1 MGEDAT
7 LSDYSNLG
15 VLWASP
21 LDLDWNLRN
30 FDFFLMIIWHIS
42 IPKNEF
48 ERVVILFRR
57 EECNFNK
64 FTFEDDDWDGY
75 LRGNNNNNLLII
87 II

>member
-1 MGEDAT
+1 
-7 LSDYSNLG
+7 
-15 VLWASP
+15 
-21 LDLDWNLRN
+21 
-30 FDFFLMIIWHIS
+30 MIIWDIS

>member
-21 LDLDWNLRN
+21 LDLDWNSRN
-30 FDFFLMIIWHIS
+30 FDFFFNDNLGYFDTH
-42 IPKNEF
+42 EF

-64 FTFEDDDWDGY
+64 FTFEDNDWDGY
-75 LRGNNNNNLLII
+75 LRGNNNNLLII

>member
-1 MGEDAT
+1 MRLSPTIRISEYFERHRWILIETRET
-7 LSDYSNLG
+7 LIFFNDNLG
-15 VLWASP
+15 Y
-21 LDLDWNLRN
+21 
-30 FDFFLMIIWHIS
+30 FDTH
-42 IPKNEF
+42 EF

-75 LRGNNNNNLLII
+75 LRGNNNNLLII

>member
-1 MGEDAT
+1 MRLSPTIRISEYFERHRWILIETRET
-7 LSDYSNLG
+7 LI
-15 VLWASP
+15 
-21 LDLDWNLRN
+21 
-30 FDFFLMIIWHIS
+30 FFLMIIWDIS

-64 FTFEDDDWDGY
+64 FTFEDNDWDGY
-75 LRGNNNNNLLII
+75 LRGNNNNLLII